1 MNSTNYSEL
10 NPSVNYGFGYGT
22 DYDYTDSKS
31 FSKYQENLSNLPKN
45 KSYYC
50 GGDASM
56 AIRGMQYEI
65 TQVSELFFS
74 KENIARIQKKIKK
87 EIKRQSNGKYILE
100 VDQDES
106 DLILTMRAVYADNAR
121 HLPNQ
126 TIRQVKELNN
136 KTLDYLIPDMLS
148 NLKQHSLYLKRL
160 DQPTQMIDLPINV
173 NSGGRKTLPSY
184 TSLWGF

>member
-1 MNSTNYSEL
+1 MNYSEL
-10 NPSVNYGFGYGT
+10 NPTINYGMNCIDDFNYS
-22 DYDYTDSKS
+22 DNKS
-31 FSKYQENLSNLPKN
+31 FSKYQENISKIDQN

-50 GGDASM
+50 GGNASM

-65 TQVSELFFS
+65 TPVSELFFS
-74 KENIARIQKKIKK
+74 NENIQRIQKKIKK
-87 EIKRQSNGKYILE
+87 EIKKQSKGKYTLD

-106 DLILTMRAVYADNAR
+106 DLILAMRAVYADNAR

-136 KTLDYLIPDMLS
+136 KTIDYIVPDMLT
-148 NLKQHSLYLKRL
+148 NLKQHSLYIKRL
-160 DQPTQMIDLPINV
+160 DQPIQTLDRPVNV
-173 NSGGRKTLPSY
+173 NNGGRKTLPSY